1 MRYAFLLLILTACAS
16 VPEERLAEPSPV
28 PGHASPLAREYP
40 DERPEPL
47 AFESDDPRERE
58 YDLLQL
64 LELVD
69 ESPALKAMREGIA
82 RETGLVNQGSYM
94 PNPVMH
100 LEADFIPIDDPS
112 YINGLY
118 KIWFSQRIETAG
130 KAGDRVDAA
139 LSRRDEAVAMFFHE
153 RGLLLKAVARDFY
166 QAVFARRNAESTARM
181 LELKRDLYDKAKR
194 LNDAGR
200 LADQDLIPHQVAVQT
215 AGVQKMRYE
224 AEEKELLR
232 RIEGLLGLKP
242 GTVLACRGEVRPG
255 APPAPEEAWQAVLQH
270 NCELIHLDRK
280 VDTARFDLELQEG
293 LAYPD
298 LSVGL
303 GFTHGKEMGGETGN
317 FLKAFVDVPFP
328 LVDRNQ
334 GGIESAEAAVR
345 EAGAQL
351 ETTARKL
358 VGEWQ
363 GLYEQRLIID
373 EQRLL
378 YHERIIPSLEKE
390 LTLVDRQ
397 VEAGRRPVQERL
409 NAAVKLE
416 EAVLAALRLDEELAV
431 ISVDMKYL
439 TGDNMF

>member
-1 MRYAFLLLILTACAS
+1 MRLAVLLLICASCAS

-28 PGHASPLAREYP
+28 PGHASPLAIEYP
-40 DERPEPL
+40 DETEEPL
-47 AFESDDPRERE
+47 AFESDDPREFE
-58 YDLLQL
+58 LLPL

-69 ESPALKAMREGIA
+69 ESPALKTLREGIA
-82 RETGLVNQGSYM
+82 RETGMARQGSFM

-100 LEADFIPIDDPS
+100 LEADFIPLDDPS

-130 KAGDRVDAA
+130 KAGDRVDVA
-139 LSRRDEAVAMFFHE
+139 LARRDEAVAMFFHE
-153 RGLLLKAVARDFY
+153 RGVMLREVTRDFY
-166 QAVFARRNAESTARM
+166 KAAFARRNAESTARM
-181 LELKRDLYDKAKR
+181 LELKRDLFDKAKG
-194 LNDAGR
+194 LNEVGR
-200 LADQDLIPHQVAVQT
+200 LADQDLIPHEVAVQT
-215 AGVQKMRYE
+215 AEVQKKRFE
-224 AEEKELLR
+224 AEEKKLLR
-232 RIEGLLGLKP
+232 QIEGRLGLRP
-242 GTVLACRGEVRPG
+242 GTILACRGEVRDE
-255 APPAPEEAWQAVLQH
+255 APLEPEEAWKAVLER

-280 VDTARFDLELQEG
+280 VDTARFDLEMQEG

-298 LSVGL
+298 VSVGV
-303 GFTHGKEMGGETGN
+303 GFTHGKEMGGDTGN
-317 FLKAFVDVPFP
+317 FLKAFIDVPFP

-345 EAGAQL
+345 EAGVQL
-351 ETTARKL
+351 ETTARTL

-378 YHERIIPSLEKE
+378 YNERIIPSLEKE

-397 VEAGRRPVQERL
+397 VEAGRRPVQESL
-409 NAAVKLE
+409 DAAVKLE

-431 ISVDMKYL
+431 ISAEMNYL
-439 TGDNMF
+439 TGENMF